1 MVGQLN
7 LEAERLFDRHRQSGI
22 ALDTNLLLL
31 WVVGAIDRTLISRH
45 KRAAGFTIEDYELL
59 ASLLS
64 RGHSQL
70 TTPNVLTETINL
82 LMQTDGP
89 GQSAL
94 VHEFIRHVVRIR
106 ESYYRSSELVTV
118 PHFPLL
124 RLADTSLFRAAQ
136 RGRLVISTDFKLCG
150 LINAGGG
157 SAINFNHL
165 RSIG

>member
-1 MVGQLN
+1 MAGQLTTEVMRI
-7 LEAERLFDRHRQSGI
+7 LDRHRQSGI

-31 WVVGAIDRTLISRH
+31 WVVGSSDGTLISRH
-45 KRAAGFTIEDYELL
+45 KRTKGFTIDDFGLL
-59 ASLLS
+59 ADLLS
-64 RGHSQL
+64 QGHSQL

-89 GQSAL
+89 GQSDL
-94 VHEFIRHVVRIR
+94 VHEFVRQVVHNR
-106 ESYYRSSELVTV
+106 ESYYRSSELVMV

-136 RGRLVISTDFKLCG
+136 SGRLVIRADFKLCG
-150 LINAGGG
+150 LITASGG